1 MNEEQ
6 KRQVAIFRFG
16 LIHDFDGGVRL
27 ERGEQQ
33 RLLREK
39 CGRKW
44 SIPFSSRTRLTR
56 STVLRWIKPYRESN
70 KRLESLY
77 PKDRSDRGV
86 SRGLDEETSLA
97 LIHLRKELPRMPV
110 PELIK
115 TGHKRR
121 LLLPGTKLSLSTVYR
136 LFHRHQ
142 LMTPLMATPQDRRKF
157 ESELPNDLWQSDP
170 MHGPQVDVNGRMRKT
185 DVQDSEW
192 LCRLLRSGL
201 VSGSFIPP
209 RDIRELRDL
218 TRHKRKLIQAI
229 TAEKQRVEK
238 VLEDANIKLASI
250 ASDTLGASGKKII
263 EELIKGE
270 LEPEGMAELS
280 KERLRQKRGDLKEAL
295 VGEVREHHKFMI
307 KVSLKHIRPMEKI
320 LSDIERKIQE
330 KIDRHYKEEY
340 ELLQTIPGVK
350 GEASTLIAEMGVD
363 MERFPSEEHLSSWAG
378 MSPGDNESG
387 GKKKPRSTTYG
398 NKCLKTMLTEFA
410 WVASKTKDTYL
421 RSKYHSLVGR
431 RGKKKALVAL
441 GHKIL
446 IMCYHILKYRCA
458 YRELGID

>member
-1 MNEEQ
+1 ME
-6 KRQVAIFRFG
+6 I
-16 LIHDFDGGVRL
+16 II
-27 ERGEQQ
+27 ERGCGLDVHKGTVVACIMGTGIKKEI
-33 RLLREK
+33 RTYTTMTNDLLRLKEWLQNS
-39 CGRKW
+39 G
-44 SIPFSSRTRLTR
+44 ITHVAME
-56 STVLRWIKPYRESN
+56 STGVYWKPVFN
-70 KRLESLY
+70 ILEDNFEVILVNARHV
-77 PKDRSDRGV
+77 KN
-86 SRGLDEETSLA
+86 
-97 LIHLRKELPRMPV
+97 V
-110 PELIK
+110 P
-115 TGHKRR
+115 G
-121 LLLPGTKLSLSTVYR
+121 
-136 LFHRHQ
+136 
-142 LMTPLMATPQDRRKF
+142 
-157 ESELPNDLWQSDP
+157 
-170 MHGPQVDVNGRMRKT
+170 RKT

-229 TAEKQRVEK
+229 VAEKQRVEK
-238 VLEDANIKLASI
+238 VLEDGNIKLSSI
-250 ASDTLGASGKKII
+250 VSDTFGASGKRII
-263 EELIKGE
+263 EELIKGNLQAE
-270 LEPEGMAELS
+270 EMAELS
-280 KERLRQKRGDLKEAL
+280 KGRLRQKREDLKEAL
-295 VGEVREHHKFMI
+295 LGELREHHKFMI
-307 KVSLKHIRPMEKI
+307 KASLKHIRAMEKI

-340 ELLQTIPGVK
+340 KLLQTIPGVK

-378 MSPGDNESG
+378 MSPGNNESG
-387 GKKKPRSTTYG
+387 GKKKPASTTYG

-446 IMCYHILKYRCA
+446 IMCYHILKYRRP
-458 YRELGID
+458 YKELGVDYLDKRRKDKIARSYIKRLNHLGYEVTLKEAA

>member
-1 MNEEQ
+1 MEIIIDRGCGLDVH
-6 KRQVAIFRFG
+6 KGTVVACIMG
-16 LIHDFDGGVRL
+16 TGIKKEVKTYTTMTND
-27 ERGEQQ
+27 
-33 RLLREK
+33 LLRLKEWLQESK
-39 CGRKW
+39 
-44 SIPFSSRTRLTR
+44 ITHVAME
-56 STVLRWIKPYRESN
+56 STGVYWKPVFN
-70 KRLESLY
+70 ILEDNFEVILVNARHV
-77 PKDRSDRGV
+77 KN
-86 SRGLDEETSLA
+86 
-97 LIHLRKELPRMPV
+97 V
-110 PELIK
+110 P
-115 TGHKRR
+115 G
-121 LLLPGTKLSLSTVYR
+121 
-136 LFHRHQ
+136 
-142 LMTPLMATPQDRRKF
+142 
-157 ESELPNDLWQSDP
+157 
-170 MHGPQVDVNGRMRKT
+170 RKT

-250 ASDTLGASGKKII
+250 ASDTFGASGKRII

-270 LEPEGMAELS
+270 LEPGGMAELS
-280 KERLRQKRGDLKEAL
+280 KGRLRQKRGDLKEAL
-295 VGEVREHHKFMI
+295 VGQVREHHKFMI
-307 KVSLKHIRPMEKI
+307 KVSLKHIRAMEKI

-330 KIDRHYKEEY
+330 KIDCHYREEY
-340 ELLQTIPGVK
+340 ALLQTIPGVK
-350 GEASTLIAEMGVD
+350 REASTLIAEMGVD

-378 MSPGDNESG
+378 MSPGNNEGG
-387 GKKKPRSTTYG
+387 GKKKPGSTTYG

-410 WVASKTKDTYL
+410 WVASKTKGTYL

-458 YRELGID
+458 YKELGVDYLDQRRKDKIARSYIKRLNHLGYEVILQEAA

>member
-1 MNEEQ
+1 MDIIVD
-6 KRQVAIFRFG
+6 KGCGVDVHKGTVVACIMG
-16 LIHDFDGGVRL
+16 TGIKKEVKTYTTMTND
-27 ERGEQQ
+27 
-33 RLLREK
+33 LLRLREWLQK
-39 CGRKW
+39 NG
-44 SIPFSSRTRLTR
+44 ITHVAME
-56 STVLRWIKPYRESN
+56 STGVYWKPVFN
-70 KRLESLY
+70 ILEDHFEVILVNARHV
-77 PKDRSDRGV
+77 KN
-86 SRGLDEETSLA
+86 
-97 LIHLRKELPRMPV
+97 V
-110 PELIK
+110 P
-115 TGHKRR
+115 G
-121 LLLPGTKLSLSTVYR
+121 
-136 LFHRHQ
+136 
-142 LMTPLMATPQDRRKF
+142 
-157 ESELPNDLWQSDP
+157 
-170 MHGPQVDVNGRMRKT
+170 RKT

-238 VLEDANIKLASI
+238 VLEDANIKLSSI
-250 ASDTLGASGKKII
+250 ASDTFGASGKRII
-263 EELIKGE
+263 EELIKGKLRAE
-270 LEPEGMAELS
+270 EMAELS
-280 KERLRQKRGDLKEAL
+280 KGRLRQKREDLKEAL

-307 KVSLKHIRPMEKI
+307 KASLKHIRAMEKI

-330 KIDRHYKEEY
+330 KIGRYYKEEY

-363 MERFPSEEHLSSWAG
+363 MDRFPNEMHLSSWAG
-378 MSPGDNESG
+378 MSPGNNESA
-387 GKKKPRSTTYG
+387 GKKKPGSTTYG

-446 IMCYHILKYRCA
+446 IMCYHILKYRRP
-458 YRELGID
+458 YKELGGDYLDKRRKEKITRSYIKRLNHLGYEVILKEAA

>member
-1 MNEEQ
+1 MEIIIEKGCGLDVHKGTVVACIMGTGIKKEVRTYTTMTNE
-6 KRQVAIFRFG
+6 
-16 LIHDFDGGVRL
+16 
-27 ERGEQQ
+27 
-33 RLLREK
+33 LLRLKEWLQEA
-39 CGRKW
+39 G
-44 SIPFSSRTRLTR
+44 ITHVAME
-56 STVLRWIKPYRESN
+56 STGVYWKPVFN
-70 KRLESLY
+70 ILEDNFEVILVNARHV
-77 PKDRSDRGV
+77 KN
-86 SRGLDEETSLA
+86 
-97 LIHLRKELPRMPV
+97 V
-110 PELIK
+110 P
-115 TGHKRR
+115 G
-121 LLLPGTKLSLSTVYR
+121 
-136 LFHRHQ
+136 
-142 LMTPLMATPQDRRKF
+142 
-157 ESELPNDLWQSDP
+157 
-170 MHGPQVDVNGRMRKT
+170 RKT

-250 ASDTLGASGKKII
+250 ASDTFGASGKKII

-270 LEPEGMAELS
+270 LEPKAMAELS
-280 KERLRQKRGDLKEAL
+280 KGRLRQKRGDLKEAL
-295 VGEVREHHKFMI
+295 VGQVREHHKFMI
-307 KVSLKHIRPMEKI
+307 KVSLKHIRAMEKI

-378 MSPGDNESG
+378 MSPGNNESG
-387 GKKKPRSTTYG
+387 GKKKPGSTTYG

-446 IMCYHILKYRCA
+446 IMCYHILKYRRP
-458 YRELGID
+458 YKELGVDYLDRKRKDKIARSYIKRLNHLGYEVTLKEAA